1 MGAMKTKDLL
11 TVTTVAMGTAALTIA
26 TFWAGSIDAGGEPDQ
41 LSPKIAQP
49 KLVTEGVELTLAA
62 AGGQTFKAGDEPT
75 YELKAVNTTG
85 KPADVAVRVAM
96 TTSAPANPMS
106 RVAIAPAPLWQ
117 STQIV
122 KLRPNE
128 TKVLT
133 VATDMKLPAGQAV
146 SVSLRPAATPSAS
159 QAKPSSSSSANV
171 VALNYSTQVPR
182 AQASSR

>member
-1 MGAMKTKDLL
+1 MKTKDLL
-11 TVTTVAMGTAALTIA
+11 TVTTVAMGTAALTIT
-26 TFWAGSIDAGGEPDQ
+26 TFWAGSIDAGGEPGQ
-41 LSPKIAQP
+41 LSPKIEHP
-49 KLVTEGVELTLAA
+49 KLVTQGVELSLAA

-122 KLRPNE
+122 KLQPNE
-128 TKVLT
+128 TKVVK
-133 VATDMKLPAGQAV
+133 VASDKKLPAGQAV
-146 SVSLRPAATPSAS
+146 SVSLRPDPTPTAS
-159 QAKPSSSSSANV
+159 RAKAIDSSSGNI

-182 AQASSR
+182 ARASGR

>member
-1 MGAMKTKDLL
+1 MKTRDLL

-41 LSPKIAQP
+41 LPAKIIQP
-49 KLVTEGVELTLAA
+49 KLVTEGVELTLAT

-75 YELKAVNTTG
+75 YELKAVNTTD

-106 RVAIAPAPLWQ
+106 RVAIAPTPLWQ

-122 KLRPNE
+122 KLQPNE

-133 VATDMKLPAGQAV
+133 VASDKKLPAGQAV
-146 SVSLRPAATPSAS
+146 SVSLRPQPTAAAG
-159 QAKPSSSSSANV
+159 QAKPISSSSANI
-171 VALNYSTQVPR
+171 VALNYSTQVPGT
-182 AQASSR
+182 QGASR